1 MNDDFL
7 HRLRKAPPPEFLD
20 GLKERLDRQSPPVEV
35 RLRRPRRF
43 PFARGLFIGLL
54 LGSAA
59 FAITSLS
66 VNRSPASLADFFKA
80 PAQLLARSGG
90 PSQDDDGQHHRG
102 APLGPVWLP
111 KHGAAPATQ
120 SEGLPDAS
128 AAALPGTSP
137 TGEVAKARSS
147 LTQPG
152 SPSTNPL
159 TNPYGTRVVATV
171 GAYPHASSILERSS
185 NGRLKVSLDKNGTA
199 FASLCEEDLKN
210 KGSEF
215 AELTHRVAPADLR
228 NCRYPIT
235 ELKVG
240 HQAVVLARSKLYG
253 PMKVSARDLFLALAR
268 QIPVPTDPTMLMDN
282 PNTTWNQVDGSLPY
296 DYIRILGPMLGSVQG
311 RLAAALLLEAGCN
324 TYPWI
329 AALRSTDTARYEE
342 ICTSARIDGVYE
354 ESPLGLSTNTENL
367 ERNPTVLGIMTLT
380 EFEWAKDRVVAS
392 PIDNIE
398 AAPDTVAA
406 DTYPA
411 SRTLYLYTNTDAR
424 FLNTNSLV
432 SAFLELN
439 RYGTYSTDWGWGFI
453 TLDAAEHAEIDA
465 TLKRKNSKF

>member
-20 GLKERLDRQSPPVEV
+20 GLKERLDRQSLLARTSV
-35 RLRRPRRF
+35 RPRRF
-43 PFARGLFIGLL
+43 PFARGLLMGLL

-66 VNRSPASLADFFKA
+66 VNRSPASFVDFLKA
-80 PAQLLARSGG
+80 PAQLLARLGG
-90 PSQDDDGQHHRG
+90 SSEDDDSQHHRG

-111 KHGAAPATQ
+111 THAGPASQ
-120 SEGLPDAS
+120 DDGSPDAS
-128 AAALPGTSP
+128 ASALPGTS
-137 TGEVAKARSS
+137 TAADTAKARSS
-147 LTQPG
+147 GTQTG
-152 SPSTNPL
+152 TPSTNPPIN
-159 TNPYGTRVVATV
+159 TYGTRLVAAAS
-171 GAYPHASSILERSS
+171 AYPHASSVVERFSG
-185 NGRLKVSLDKNGTA
+185 GRMKVLLDKNGTA

-215 AELTHRVAPADLR
+215 AELTHRVAATDLR
-228 NCRYPIT
+228 NCRYAIT

-240 HQAVVLARSKLYG
+240 HQAVLLARSKLYG

-268 QIPVPTDPTMLMDN
+268 EVPVPTDPTILMPN

-296 DYIRILGPMLGSVQG
+296 DRIRFLGPMLGSVQG
-311 RLAAALLLEAGCN
+311 KLAAALLLEAGCN

-342 ICTSARIDGVYE
+342 ICTSARFDGVYE
-354 ESPLGLSTNTENL
+354 ESPLGLSTNIENL
-367 ERNPTVLGIMTLT
+367 ERNPTVLGILTLA

-439 RYGTYSTDWGWGFI
+439 RYGTYDSDWGWGFI
-453 TLDAAEHAEIDA
+453 TLNAAEHAQIDE